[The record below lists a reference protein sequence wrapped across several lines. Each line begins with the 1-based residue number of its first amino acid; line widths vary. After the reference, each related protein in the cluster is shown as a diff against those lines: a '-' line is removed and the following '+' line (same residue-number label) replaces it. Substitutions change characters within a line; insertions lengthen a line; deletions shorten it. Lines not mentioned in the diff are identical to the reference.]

1 MFIEI
6 SKEEFS
12 KKVEDRVSVKNCSYI
27 DAVIYILEE
36 NSLDVSLS
44 SKFLTKPII
53 EKLQEEGQ
61 KMNILSK
68 KNKTLPFA

>member
-68 KNKTLPFA
+68 KNKTSPFA

>member
-1 MFIEI
+1 
-6 SKEEFS
+6 
-12 KKVEDRVSVKNCSYI
+12 
-27 DAVIYILEE
+27 
-36 NSLDVSLS
+36 VSLS